1 MAILNDR
8 DRLAVTEELRKL
20 AGPVKLVVFVEQLGP
35 GAEYSV
41 ETERLVRE
49 VAECSDQVTVEVYN
63 LHIDRDRAAAYGIER
78 TPAIVIEGARD
89 YGIRF
94 FGIPAG
100 YEFTN
105 LIDGMQVA
113 ASGEPRLSPETLE
126 RLRGVTTPIHL
137 QVFTTPT

>member
-1 MAILNDR
+1 MAILTDR
-8 DRLAVTEELRKL
+8 DRAAVTEELGKL
-20 AGPVKLVVFVEQLGP
+20 AGPVKLVVFGQQLGP
-35 GAEYSV
+35 GAEYSL
-41 ETERLVRE
+41 ETERLIRE
-49 VAECSDQVTVEVYN
+49 VAACSDKVAVEIYN
-63 LHIDRDRAAAYGIER
+63 LHIDRDKAAGYGVDR
-78 TPAIVIEGARD
+78 TPAIVVEGSRD

-113 ASGEPRLSPETLE
+113 ASGEPKLSPETLE
-126 RLRGVTTPIHL
+126 RLAGLTDRIHI